1 MSVAPSIVDTHV
13 HVVARDEARY
23 PLRPSG
29 IGSQWFREH
38 PVNAEEY
45 HIIATAAGVE
55 RAVLVQAHGAYGS
68 DNRYVLD
75 ALRVAP
81 DRFVGVVI
89 VDPADP
95 DAVGQ
100 LRALA
105 ATPGCHGV
113 RLFGIGV
120 EAPVWFDGDVGIALW
135 DTAVELDLR
144 IVATLLA
151 PELPRLATMLAR
163 HPGVPVVLDH
173 CGFPD
178 LRGGPPFAGVESL
191 VELADHPGL
200 HLKVTSHV
208 LEGAGADAGALVE
221 QLVAAFGAERL
232 VWGSDY
238 PQTHDRTYAELVAL
252 GRTACRGLPASDQAR
267 VLGENALRLWPALAP
282 GAGASAST

>member
-1 MSVAPSIVDTHV
+1 VIVDTHV
-13 HVVARDEARY
+13 HVVARDEARF

-38 PVNAEEY
+38 PVTAEEY
-45 HIIATAAGVE
+45 LATALDAGVE

-68 DNRYVLD
+68 DNTYVLD

-81 DRFVGVVI
+81 ERFVGVVI

-95 DAVGQ
+95 AGPAR
-100 LRALA
+100 LRELA
-105 ATPGCHGV
+105 SVPGCGGV
-113 RLFGIGV
+113 RLFGIGA
-120 EAPVWFDGDVGIALW
+120 EPPVWFDGDAGMVLCDA
-135 DTAVELDLR
+135 AVELDLR
-144 IVATLLA
+144 VVATLLT
-151 PELPRLATMLAR
+151 PDLPRLATLLAR

-178 LRGGPPFAGVESL
+178 LQGGPPFPG
-191 VELADHPGL
+191 LAPLLALAEHGGL

-208 LEGAGADAGALVE
+208 LEAAAVHATAFVELLADR
-221 QLVAAFGAERL
+221 FGPERL

-252 GRTACRGLPASDQAR
+252 GRGACAGLPAADQAR
-267 VLGENALRLWPALAP
+267 VLGENALRLWPSLRDRP
-282 GAGASAST
+282 GS